1 MKYRLLTDEELVIL
15 EEDLKQFL
23 IVNHVYKEEW
33 AKMNQENPELAQEL
47 IVLFSDEVLQIVYE
61 KVKFLEF
68 RSPESCFIFHC
79 KPDQVELI
87 SMQRKTP
94 NSPVDFST
102 PESIHDAL
110 VKFPNEITFLQ
121 SEKKYSEVRE
131 KEIHRMLEQGCLNST
146 ASFWNSIEEVVKF
159 QSKS

>member
-1 MKYRLLTDEELVIL
+1 MLFRSD
-15 EEDLKQFL
+15 DLKQFL

-33 AKMNQENPELAQEL
+33 ATMNKENPELAQKL

-79 KPDQVELI
+79 KPDQIELV
-87 SMQRKTP
+87 SMQRKSP
-94 NSPVDFST
+94 DSPVDFSS

-110 VKFPNEITFLQ
+110 VNFPKEITFSQ
-121 SEKKYSEVRE
+121 SQKPYSDARE
-131 KEIHRMLEQGCLNST
+131 QEIHRMIAQGCLNST
-146 ASFWNSIEEVVKF
+146 ASFWDSIQEVVKF
-159 QSKS
+159 QSKR

>member
-15 EEDLKQFL
+15 EDDLKQFL

-33 AKMNQENPELAQEL
+33 ATMNKENPELAQKL
-47 IVLFSDEVLQIVYE
+47 IVVFSDEVLQIVYE

-79 KPDQVELI
+79 KPDQIELV
-87 SMQRKTP
+87 SMQRKSP
-94 NSPVDFST
+94 DSPVDFSS

-110 VKFPNEITFLQ
+110 VNFPKEITFSQ
-121 SEKKYSEVRE
+121 SQKPYSDARE
-131 KEIHRMLEQGCLNST
+131 QEIHRMIAQGCLNST
-146 ASFWNSIEEVVKF
+146 ASFWDSIQEVVKF
-159 QSKS
+159 QSKR